1 MHQTLASSSKLI
13 GFARAYVLAPALVP
27 AQDEARSS
35 SLQARNWVAGAAMAH
50 SAAAAGALAPAS
62 PLWGPVAA
70 HSDPNPDLHK
80 KPRPHRGAMGALPPR
95 AAPGAGL
102 DHREPERSGRPPA
115 PHAARSNRS
124 ARCHASVQTEACA
137 ESATVADGMLSGSTA
152 SEAAE
157 GSETAARDEPTAKRQ
172 CDGVG
177 EAAAAAD
184 AAAPKR
190 QLDDVV
196 DAAAAAA
203 DQAAAKRQ
211 RSRESAAAMQPLPL
225 PEGLGDAAAAAAA
238 YRPEMAEMRALL
250 AAHGVELPSSRFDS
264 TDAELFRFAA
274 TMGLLKARSPDER
287 CVQLRAATSYCSC
300 RQMRSRLP
308 QGGALS
314 KVMHVRKPIIPFMTV
329 GAGLVAEQP
338 LSMVGLSTCICTAVV
353 VHQTATHL

>member
-1 MHQTLASSSKLI
+1 M
-13 GFARAYVLAPALVP
+13 LAPALVP

-35 SLQARNWVAGAAMAH
+35 SLQARKLVAGAAMAH

-62 PLWGPVAA
+62 PLLGPAAA
-70 HSDPNPDLHK
+70 HPDPNTNLHK
-80 KPRPHRGAMGALPPR
+80 NPRPHRGALGALPPR

-102 DHREPERSGRPPA
+102 DQREPERSGRPPT
-115 PHAARSNRS
+115 PHAAAWSRS
-124 ARCHASVQTEACA
+124 AECHASVRTEARA
-137 ESATVADGMLSGSTA
+137 ESETVADGMPSGSAA

-157 GSETAARDEPTAKRQ
+157 GRETAAPDELTAERQ

-177 EAAAAAD
+177 EATAAAD
-184 AAAPKR
+184 AAATKR

-196 DAAAAAA
+196 DDVAAAAA
-203 DQAAAKRQ
+203 DRAAAKRQ

-250 AAHGVELPSSRFDS
+250 AAHGVQLPSSRFDS

-287 CVQLRAATSYCSC
+287 CVQLCAAISRCSC
-300 RQMRSRLP
+300 SRCTHTCFK
-308 QGGALS
+308 GACLD
-314 KVMHVRKPIIPFMTV
+314 
-329 GAGLVAEQP
+329 
-338 LSMVGLSTCICTAVV
+338 
-353 VHQTATHL
+353 